1 MKKALSILLAL
12 TMALALA
19 LPAAASAGPVQTPS
33 IDTGNFGDIDDA
45 AHVEAIDVLASA
57 GVVSGSTATTIDPQ
71 GTYTREQAAKII
83 CYMRLGPADAEKL
96 TVASDPFDDVK
107 AGRWSAPFISYLVGE
122 GIISGLG
129 DGTFNPTAS
138 VSGYE
143 LGKMMLC
150 ASGYG
155 ANEEYTGS
163 GWANN
168 VANDAAAVGLAA
180 GCGGKVIS
188 AAPLT
193 RDTGMQIA
201 FNTLANTQ
209 LVKYNEAAKVYTGA
223 GTTMGADTLGLS
235 LRVGEGDTHS
245 WVVGGSAASD
255 SYPNNPTGGA
265 MPQNADS
272 AVMYGGAA
280 RIYAGGETVTAA
292 VAGGAA
298 LTITNSD
305 GLKVQSS
312 ALAGGAALPV
322 RSAGLDLTYSAAGE
336 LTGINADVI
345 SFPECNLGL
354 GVVTG
359 TTTVGGASY
368 ANIYTQAGASDY
380 LITSPLQT
388 GSKIVSLN
396 QNSSG
401 GLSLSNPTNT
411 VSGVPSNITVSGGVV
426 TGMTISGTT
435 LTFAGS
441 ATICGTGSGAAV
453 TELAAADLNT
463 ASVYSVAYHTVDG
476 VNVADMVCRTG
487 AAQAIIVIPP
497 VEPTLPPDDSGIVQ

>member
-298 LTITNSD
+298 L
-305 GLKVQSS
+305 
-312 ALAGGAALPV
+312 PV

-380 LITSPLQT
+380 LITSGLQT

-411 VSGVPSNITVSGGVV
+411 VSGVPSSITSVDGAVA
-426 TGMTISGTT
+426 GMTINGTT
-435 LTFAGS
+435 LTIAGS
-441 ATICGTGSGAAV
+441 TAMCSTGSGAAV